1 MRGME
6 APGTRAQAA
15 ATVGS
20 IRPVW
25 SLLFPAQVVL
35 GSAMKAVEIRPWTL
49 HFREQL
55 VVS

>member
-1 MRGME
+1 ME
-6 APGTRAQAA
+6 APGTRVQAA

-25 SLLFPAQVVL
+25 SLLFLAQVVL